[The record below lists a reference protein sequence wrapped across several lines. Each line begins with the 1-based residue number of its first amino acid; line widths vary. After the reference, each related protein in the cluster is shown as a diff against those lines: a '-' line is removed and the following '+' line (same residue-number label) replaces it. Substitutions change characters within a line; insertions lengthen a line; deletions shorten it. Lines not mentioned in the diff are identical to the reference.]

1 VAAGERRGSGVDGGG
16 SGLVGWAAFKA
27 AGAASRRGQRG
38 RRDIVGVVIIVTY
51 QRAVATGIAVKP
63 ASGECWVVVDTV
75 RPCEWE
81 VGTSTKMTC
90 AIKFLIPTN

>member
-38 RRDIVGVVIIVTY
+38 RRDIVIVTY
-51 QRAVATGIAVKP
+51 QRGVATGIAVKP
-63 ASGECWVVVDTV
+63 VMSAGWLLIRCDRASG
-75 RPCEWE
+75 RLGPQQR
-81 VGTSTKMTC
+81 
-90 AIKFLIPTN
+90 